1 MVDERT
7 RRALRDLAEKQRAA
21 VGAAEEVCQCAN
33 CAQAR
38 LKNEI
43 SQCDKDKLLQS
54 LPEMI
59 VKPNPSNFFPELS
72 PNYESHRLGRV
83 NIYPARSGDYVAH
96 PSNTDSQGNLSKTRH
111 VGVRRT

>member
-21 VGAAEEVCQCAN
+21 VDAAEEICQCAN

-43 SQCDKDKLLQS
+43 SQCDKNAILEH
-54 LPEMI
+54 LPRMI
-59 VKPNPSNFFPELS
+59 FGRGPNNFIPELS
-72 PNYESHRLGRV
+72 PNWDFKTGTLTKR
-83 NIYPARSGDYVAH
+83 NITG
-96 PSNTDSQGNLSKTRH
+96 K
-111 VGVRRT
+111 